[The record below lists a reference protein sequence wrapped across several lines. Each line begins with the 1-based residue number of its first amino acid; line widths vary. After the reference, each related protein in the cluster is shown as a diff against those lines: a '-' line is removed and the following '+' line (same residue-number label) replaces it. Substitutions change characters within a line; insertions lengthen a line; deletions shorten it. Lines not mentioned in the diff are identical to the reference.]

1 MGKRKKEREMEEKKP
16 INLKKKQNL
25 ERNQTFAMYLGLNKS
40 TATENVNTN

>member
-1 MGKRKKEREMEEKKP
+1 MEEGKTHRIK
-16 INLKKKQNL
+16 KKKQNL

>member
-1 MGKRKKEREMEEKKP
+1 MMGKRRWKREKP
-16 INLKKKQNL
+16 IELKKKQKNL